1 MTRYVRLAVCAAL
14 GAFGFVAYVSAQT
27 PQITQSPD
35 TPPTWIPDIKFA
47 SGREIVPYFEGWI
60 RNPDGSFDFIFGY
73 YNRNQEQ
80 ELAIPAGP
88 ENSVMPGGPDRG
100 QPTYFLAKRQQRI
113 YRVRVPK
120 DWGEKTLTWTL
131 TANGHTEKVAAR
143 LIPAYEKSER
153 MMLTNNSTGI
163 VFGEE
168 DPNQPPTITTA
179 PTLTASVS
187 APVTLTTTV
196 TDDGLPKPR
205 TVRMDDPDRPQSAEP
220 EPDPLS
226 RFKSQRNGNGG
237 GRPSGLRVIWQVYRG
252 PGKVTFDALTTQV
265 SNGKAT
271 NNVHFAA
278 PGAYTLIAT
287 ATDGKLIT
295 SQRVDVQVK

>member
-1 MTRYVRLAVCAAL
+1 MSQRVRVVVCTALSAL
-14 GAFGFVAYVSAQT
+14 GFTAYVSAQT

-60 RNPDGSFDFIFGY
+60 RNPDDSFDFIFGY

-120 DWGEKTLTWTL
+120 DWGDKTLTWTL

-205 TVRMDDPDRPQSAEP
+205 PAPAPKPATPQSEAN
-220 EPDPLS
+220 
-226 RFKSQRNGNGG
+226 RFQSQRNNSGP
-237 GRPSGLRVIWQVYRG
+237 GRPQQVGTRVTWLEYRG
-252 PGKVTFDALTTQV
+252 PGKVTFETPTIQV
-265 SNGKAT
+265 VGDKAT
-271 NNVHFAA
+271 TTAKFSA
-278 PGAYTLIAT
+278 PGTYTLFAT
-287 ATDGKLIT
+287 ASDGKLST
-295 SQRVDVQVK
+295 RTQVVVTVK

>member
-1 MTRYVRLAVCAAL
+1 MTKQVRVVVCSAISVL
-14 GAFGFVAYVSAQT
+14 GLIAFVSAQT

-60 RNPDGSFDFIFGY
+60 RNPDDSFDFIFGY

-80 ELAIPAGP
+80 ELVIPAGP

-100 QPTYFLAKRQQRI
+100 QPTFFLAKRQPRI

-120 DWGEKTLTWTL
+120 DWGDKSLIWTL
-131 TANGHTEKVAAR
+131 TANGHTERVVAR
-143 LIPAYEKSER
+143 LVPAYEKSER

-179 PTLTASVS
+179 PTLTGGLNT
-187 APVTLTTTV
+187 PLTLMATV

-205 TVRMDDPDRPQSAEP
+205 PAPAPKPATPPTEAN
-220 EPDPLS
+220 
-226 RFKSQRNGNGG
+226 RFQSQRNSSGP
-237 GRPSGLRVIWQVYRG
+237 GRQQQVGTRVTWLEYRG
-252 PGKVTFDALTTQV
+252 PGKVTFETPTVQV
-265 SNGKAT
+265 VGDKAT
-271 NNVHFAA
+271 TTARFSA
-278 PGAYTLIAT
+278 PGTYTLFAT
-287 ATDGKLIT
+287 ASDGKLST
-295 SQRVDVQVK
+295 RTQVVVTVK